1 MSNLIPWLS
10 VLAVGGGAFLV
21 GKHLQGKERKR
32 RELRRQQ
39 QQQAN
44 LTAST
49 FAGFAHPGFTIRA
62 STHVHPMWTQ
72 GKAQEKTQGKKQE
85 LGSIQGQQ
93 EPEESGLPN

>member
-39 QQQAN
+39 QQAN

-49 FAGFAHPGFTIRA
+49 TTGFAYPGLTIRA
-62 STHVHPMWTQ
+62 SMHVHPMWTQ

-93 EPEESGLPN
+93 PEQSGLPN